1 MAILSVKLMTKWL
14 VQASQWHEY
23 FLLSLLL
30 LLLLFLF
37 FGFLFNLIASLFKV
51 THHTVTHH
59 TVLHNTGTL
68 YTTAVLIT
76 ENFNNKIRNKNRK

>member
-1 MAILSVKLMTKWL
+1 MHLPEGLTVATNDTRFFFKRDHKEILM
-14 VQASQWHEY
+14 
-23 FLLSLLL
+23 
-30 LLLLFLF
+30 
-37 FGFLFNLIASLFKV
+37 ASLFKF

-76 ENFNNKIRNKNRK
+76 ENFNIKIKK